1 MRAAA
6 PGMGM
11 VVIGVV
17 WVGVVKTFAAAG
29 VWTAAGGG
37 AEVEATGGA
46 VSILLWVESGRH
58 KGGSETKGR
67 GRGSAAGMSEKR
79 DASNVEG

>member
-17 WVGVVKTFAAAG
+17 WVGVVKTFVAAG
-29 VWTAAGGG
+29 VWTAASGG
-37 AEVEATGGA
+37 AEVEATGGGG
-46 VSILLWVESGRH
+46 SILLGVDSGRH

-67 GRGSAAGMSEKR
+67 GRGGGVQQA
-79 DASNVEG
+79 